1 MLSLEVLAKVH
12 NVSSQYI
19 VIGKGLKPGLEDKYY
34 NLARPVYPSDCF
46 HQRQIA
52 SCFNTPSKDKI
63 YAVLLQFVADYRVND
78 TQSIIERLSFGKKRW
93 EIGYIGGYR
102 YKDEKEKRETDDKK
116 EKISKK
122 EKKDQC
128 GFWNKKLQNEI

>member
-1 MLSLEVLAKVH
+1 MLNLEVLAKVH

-34 NLARPVYPSDCF
+34 NLARPVYPSVCF

-78 TQSIIERLSFGKKRW
+78 TKSIIERLIFGKKRW
-93 EIGYIGGYR
+93 EIGYRGGYR
-102 YKDEKEKRETDDKK
+102 YKDEKRETRNWRQKREDIK
-116 EKISKK
+116 EGKERSMWVLEQKTSK
-122 EKKDQC
+122 
-128 GFWNKKLQNEI
+128 